1 MTLRRPFKEKGCRTG
16 QESGYANNIFYLPI
30 CYLFQAGYSVDRPSY
45 VNPEYVVVQL
55 IQAKRKIRIQ
65 LDINT
70 SSFNLFKT
78 ESNLTIFCITPPLI
92 RSFFTVFNLL
102 AVVLLTVYLIKDVK

>member
-70 SSFNLFKT
+70 SSFNF
-78 ESNLTIFCITPPLI
+78 I
-92 RSFFTVFNLL
+92 
-102 AVVLLTVYLIKDVK
+102 